1 MLQTLKRDWWKLLLI
16 VLVYGGLSIL
26 TRENIMKLYSQPISN
41 EFSGKLIVIITIITL
56 FLLPFLKILLVR
68 VLPAFIHEQ
77 KNLWNI
83 AWKFLVLRILCE
95 VIVTILF
102 AILPVYEVRPLF
114 IAVMLVFFIVVSTLF
129 LGFLCAAAN
138 STGLIAG
145 IKTLFTK
152 YFLKYVCILVI
163 VWLIQ
168 KLPALLIEVDYIRG
182 VLIAIIQIAIVY
194 ICLPL
199 FKEPAK

>member
-1 MLQTLKRDWWKLLLI
+1 MLKTLQRDWWKLLLI
-16 VLVYGGLSIL
+16 VLVCGGISIL
-26 TRENIMKLYSQPISN
+26 TGANMMIIFAQNILEKLSEIQMY
-41 EFSGKLIVIITIITL
+41 IVMGI
-56 FLLPFLKILLVR
+56 ILLILGFLNILLTQ
-68 VLPAFIHEQ
+68 VLPACIHEQ

-83 AWKFLVLRILCE
+83 AWRYLVLRILCE
-95 VIVTILF
+95 VILTILPF
-102 AILPVYEVRPLF
+102 ILPLQEVRPLF
-114 IAVMLVFFIVVSTLF
+114 TAIMLVYFIIVSTLF

-138 STGLIAG
+138 STGLFAG

-152 YFLKYVCILVI
+152 YFLKYICILLI

-168 KLPALLIEVDYIRG
+168 RLPALLIQVDFILG
-182 VLIAIIQIAIVY
+182 VLSSIIQIAIVY